1 MESNQKRRNLPTLLQ
16 LQYLRELEQ
25 MEVSRGFISLI
36 AERCGVS
43 HVAVSKYIK
52 SCVESG
58 ILTED
63 YAFTEYGCTWL
74 HGYLA
79 LIQELE
85 GYLRDIGVPEQEIS
99 ENVRTLVESTE
110 QHTLQ
115 AMIHSHTRAQ
125 QKQTAKRRTWISE
138 DFRKEVLQHG
148 NCRVQFKLYRLNGT
162 QRNAF
167 SMANHGFDK
176 RAYVLRSGEREYL
189 ELTIQDMNAN
199 SRVDGHLMCGHLETL
214 KYEMDG
220 LLQVAPL
227 EDRRLRI
234 PLEACRFHRGQGG
247 ELTGM
252 IPVTLTCSVGR
263 IHMPE
268 STALLTFWM

>member
-1 MESNQKRRNLPTLLQ
+1 MESNQKRKTPPTLLQ

-25 MEVSRGFISLI
+25 LEVSRGFISLI
-36 AERCGVS
+36 AERCNVS
-43 HVAVSKYIK
+43 HVAVSKYMK

-58 ILTED
+58 ILTGD
-63 YAFTEYGCTWL
+63 YAFTEYGRTWL
-74 HGYLA
+74 HGYLT
-79 LIQELE
+79 LIKELE
-85 GYLRDIGVPEQEIS
+85 QYLRDIGVPEQELA

-115 AMIHSHTRAQ
+115 AMIHSHARAQ
-125 QKQTAKRRTWISE
+125 QKQTAKRRTWLSE
-138 DFRKEVLQHG
+138 GFWEEILQNG
-148 NCRVQFKLYRLNGT
+148 SCRVQFKLYRINGT
-162 QRNAF
+162 RRNAF

-176 RAYVLRSGEREYL
+176 RAYVVRSEGREYL
-189 ELTIQDMNAN
+189 ELTIREMNAN
-199 SRVDGHLMCGHLETL
+199 SRVDGQLMCGHLETL
-214 KYEMDG
+214 KYELDE
-220 LLQVAPL
+220 LLQIATL
-227 EDRRLRI
+227 EDGRIQI

-247 ELTGM
+247 ELTGI